1 MSKILCVDDDPGQLL
16 ALEGLL
22 ERMGHDVVGVR
33 NPEAATTVV
42 VRGGIDLVLAD
53 LQLSGGR
60 GLDLLDQ
67 IVAEGLDV
75 PVVFLS
81 ENPSIDQ
88 AVSAIKAGAIDYL
101 TKPVQPLQLDVAV
114 SQALELTRLR
124 RQSLEAGTPGSQ
136 PPQEHLLIGRSEGH
150 ESVLSA
156 IRVAAPTSST
166 VLIQGESGTG
176 KELVART
183 LHRMSGRENGEFIS
197 VNCAALPEH
206 LVESIMFGHEKG
218 AFTGATKRSPGAFER
233 AHRGTLL
240 LDEISE
246 MRLDLQ
252 AKLLRALQEQEF
264 ERVGGTSPVRV
275 DVRVI
280 ATTNRDLLLEVEEG
294 RFRADLYYR
303 LNVLPIHVPP
313 LRDRPDDVEVL
324 ARHFAQRVA
333 SGLGRDGVDLGPS
346 VVEALQAHPWPGNV
360 RELSHVVERAVI
372 LAGEEAVQ
380 PQHVTMDLA
389 ALRPAGGRNRGQAG
403 GAGSSLRTDE
413 PTAGDA
419 VVLRDL
425 TISGAEE
432 ALIKAALERTG
443 GNRTQAAKLLG
454 IGVRTLRNKLNS

>member
-42 VRGGIDLVLAD
+42 LRGGIDLVLAD

-81 ENPSIDQ
+81 EAPSIDE
-88 AVSAIKAGAIDYL
+88 AVSVVKAGAIDYL

-124 RQSLEAGTPGSQ
+124 RQSRDGGTFGSQ
-136 PPQEHLLIGRSEGH
+136 PPQEHLLVGQSEEH
-150 ESVLSA
+150 EAVMTA
-156 IRVAAPTSST
+156 IRVAAPTSSSI
-166 VLIQGESGTG
+166 LIQGESGTG

-183 LHRMSGRENGEFIS
+183 LHRMSGREDGDFIS

-246 MRLDLQ
+246 MRIDLQ

-280 ATTNRDLLLEVEEG
+280 ATTNRDLLHEVQEG

-313 LRDRPDDVEVL
+313 LRERPGDLELL
-324 ARHFAQRVA
+324 AQHFAQRVA
-333 SGLGRDGVDLGPS
+333 SGLGREEAYIGPE
-346 VVEALQAHPWPGNV
+346 VVEALRAHHWPGNV
-360 RELSHVVERAVI
+360 RELSHAVERAVI
-372 LAGEEAVQ
+372 LAGEGAVE
-380 PQHVTMDLA
+380 PHHVTTDLVA
-389 ALRPAGGRNRGQAG
+389 PGPSAWRGSPAPPEEIADGNRI
-403 GAGSSLRTDE
+403 
-413 PTAGDA
+413 
-419 VVLRDL
+419 VLQGL
-425 TISGAEE
+425 SIAGAEE
-432 ALIKAALERTG
+432 VLIQAALERTS